1 MTIVFWC
8 VIEKKMKK
16 ILALILLF
24 PALAFAFSP
33 SEMLQ
38 QKLANLKSITADFH
52 QTITG
57 EEGSVLQESSG
68 KMAVLRPGKFRW
80 ETIEPMKQ
88 LIITDGKRVW
98 LYEPDLQQVTIKA
111 LNQSLS
117 ETPILLL
124 TKTNTDLNQ
133 QFNIKKTNEN
143 QFELTPKN
151 KEELFN
157 KITITFSGEQI
168 KELTLKNALA
178 QTTKIKFT
186 NTKLNPKLF
195 STQFSFVPPKNT
207 DIINE

>member
-1 MTIVFWC
+1 
-8 VIEKKMKK
+8 MKK
-16 ILALILLF
+16 IIILILLF
-24 PALAFAFSP
+24 PALVFAYTP

-38 QKLANLKSITADFH
+38 QKLANMTSMTADFH
-52 QTITG
+52 QIIMG

-80 ETIEPMKQ
+80 ETIEPLKQ
-88 LIITDGKRVW
+88 LIITDGKKVW

-133 QFNIKKTNEN
+133 QFNIKKTSGN

-151 KEELFN
+151 KDELFN
-157 KITITFSGEQI
+157 KITITFNGEQI
-168 KELTLKNALA
+168 KDLTLKNALA

-186 NTKLNPKLF
+186 NTKLNPRL
-195 STQFSFVPPKNT
+195 SSNQFSFTPPKNT
-207 DIINE
+207 DIVNE